1 MSPLF
6 DHNSFALLSIY
17 FLRIIHRI
25 PKLEIVVN
33 NSKTL
38 KKKRRL
44 GQEEDLQSLDDG
56 ENDKTVKKE
65 NTDYSTILVDVTAS
79 DPFPFIQDILT
90 VD

>member
-1 MSPLF
+1 
-6 DHNSFALLSIY
+6 
-17 FLRIIHRI
+17 
-25 PKLEIVVN
+25 LEIVVN

-44 GQEEDLQSLDDG
+44 GQEEDLQSLDNDG
-56 ENDKTVKKE
+56 EKEKIVKQE
-65 NTDYSTILVDVTAS
+65 DTHYLTILVDVTAS

>member
-1 MSPLF
+1 
-6 DHNSFALLSIY
+6 
-17 FLRIIHRI
+17 
-25 PKLEIVVN
+25 LEIVVN

-44 GQEEDLQSLDDG
+44 GQEEDLQSLRNNG
-56 ENDKTVKKE
+56 ENEKILKQE
-65 NTDYSTILVDVTAS
+65 NTGSSTILVDVTAS

>member
-1 MSPLF
+1 MITIF
-6 DHNSFALLSIY
+6 IF
-17 FLRIIHRI
+17 IHRI

-44 GQEEDLQSLDDG
+44 EELENVDKNG
-56 ENDKTVKKE
+56 ENDNTVEKE
-65 NTDYSTILVDVTAS
+65 ITDSPTILVDVTAS
-79 DPFPFIQDILT
+79 DPFPFIHNILT

>member
-1 MSPLF
+1 M
-6 DHNSFALLSIY
+6 
-17 FLRIIHRI
+17 
-25 PKLEIVVN
+25 EIAVN

-44 GQEEDLQSLDDG
+44 GQEEDLQSLRNNG
-56 ENDKTVKKE
+56 ETEKILKLE
-65 NTDYSTILVDVTAS
+65 NTGSSILVDVTAS

>member
-1 MSPLF
+1 MIIFLF
-6 DHNSFALLSIY
+6 F
-17 FLRIIHRI
+17 IHRI

-44 GQEEDLQSLDDG
+44 EQEKVQ
-56 ENDKTVKKE
+56 NVDKNSEKDSTVKKE
-65 NTDYSTILVDVTAS
+65 NTDSPTILVDVTAS
-79 DPFPFIQDILT
+79 DPFPFIQNILT

>member
-1 MSPLF
+1 LITTHFLF
-6 DHNSFALLSIY
+6 YLFF
-17 FLRIIHRI
+17 FLCIIHRI

-44 GQEEDLQSLDDG
+44 GQEEDLQSLDNDG
-56 ENDKTVKKE
+56 EKEKIVKQE
-65 NTDYSTILVDVTAS
+65 DTHYLTILVDVTAS

>member
-1 MSPLF
+1 MIIIF
-6 DHNSFALLSIY
+6 IF
-17 FLRIIHRI
+17 IHRI

-44 GQEEDLQSLDDG
+44 EELENVDKNG
-56 ENDKTVKKE
+56 ENDNTVEKE
-65 NTDYSTILVDVTAS
+65 ITDSPTILVDVTAS
-79 DPFPFIQDILT
+79 DPFPFIHNILT

>member
-1 MSPLF
+1 MIITF
-6 DHNSFALLSIY
+6 IF
-17 FLRIIHRI
+17 IHRI

-44 GQEEDLQSLDDG
+44 EELENVDKNG
-56 ENDKTVKKE
+56 ENDNTVEKE
-65 NTDYSTILVDVTAS
+65 ITDSPTILVDVTAS
-79 DPFPFIQDILT
+79 DPFPFIHNILT